1 MTAFIILLLS
11 GFAIA
16 LLPAYFPW
24 WTLAVI
30 AFGVGAWLGK
40 IWWHVFLAAFLAAAC
55 VWLAT
60 AAYFDTLSEGRLSAV
75 IITVFG
81 LSSKTPLFIITTFI
95 GGLTT
100 GMAALTGA
108 LLRRNVTT

>member
-75 IITVFG
+75 IIT
-81 LSSKTPLFIITTFI
+81 TFI